1 MTTDGPTDLHLPEHR
16 EAMNLAAFEYDQFI
30 ALLRQLTLDDWSCPT
45 ECTLWDVR
53 ALVAHNLGNME
64 ANASFSQMLHQLRV
78 ATKRSKATGNLM
90 IDEMTAL
97 QVGERDHLTGSELVS
112 RVEGIA
118 GKAVKGRRKMPGP
131 IRRWVRVAAPP
142 PLVSMRLGYLVDNIY
157 TRDVWMHRVD
167 ISRATG
173 REMVLQPGHD
183 GRVVSTIVCDWAAQ
197 HGQSY
202 DLVLE
207 GPAGGAFRRGD
218 DGEHHQ
224 LDAVEFC
231 RIVSGRNDDAALGL
245 LGTKVLF

>member
-1 MTTDGPTDLHLPEHR
+1 VTTDAPTDLHLPEHR
-16 EAMNLAAFEYDQFI
+16 EAMSLAAFEYDQFV
-30 ALLRQLTLDDWSCPT
+30 ALLRQLTVDDWSRPT
-45 ECTLWDVR
+45 ECTLWDVK

-64 ANASFSQMLHQLRV
+64 ANASFPQMLHQLRV

-118 GKAVKGRRKMPGP
+118 RKALKGRRKMPGP

-183 GRVVSTIVCDWAAQ
+183 GRVVSTIVCDWASQ

-207 GPAGGAFRRGD
+207 GPAGGAFRRGG
-218 DGEHHQ
+218 DGEHYQ

-231 RIVSGRNDDAALGL
+231 RIVSGRNDAAALGL

>member
-1 MTTDGPTDLHLPEHR
+1 MTTDASTDLHLPKHR
-16 EAMNLAAFEYDQFI
+16 EAMSLAAFEYDQFV

-45 ECTLWDVR
+45 ECTLWDVK

-64 ANASFSQMLHQLRV
+64 ANASFPQMVHQLRV
-78 ATKRSKATGNLM
+78 ATKRAKATGNLM

-112 RVEGIA
+112 RVEGVVH
-118 GKAVKGRRKMPGP
+118 KALKGRRKLPGP
-131 IRRWVRVAAPP
+131 MRRWVRVPAPP
-142 PLVSMRLGYLVDNIY
+142 PLLSIRLGYLVDNIY

-173 REMVLQPGHD
+173 REMVLQSGHD
-183 GRVVSTIVCDWAAQ
+183 GRVVSTIVCDWASQ

-207 GPAGGAFRRGD
+207 GPAGGVFRRGG
-218 DGEHHQ
+218 DGEHHR

-231 RIVSGRNDDAALGL
+231 RIVSGRNDDAAHGL
-245 LGTKVLF
+245 LATKVLF

>member
-1 MTTDGPTDLHLPEHR
+1 MTVEASAAMPEHR
-16 EAMNLAAFEYDQFI
+16 EAMSLAAFEYDQFI
-30 ALLRQLTLDDWSCPT
+30 ALLRRLTLGDWGRPT
-45 ECTLWDVR
+45 ECTMWDVK

-64 ANASFSQMLHQLRV
+64 ANASFPQMIHQLRL
-78 ATKRSKATGNLM
+78 ATKRAKATGRLM
-90 IDEMTAL
+90 IDEMTEL
-97 QVGERDHLTGSELVS
+97 QVRERDHLTGSELVG
-112 RVEGIA
+112 RIEEIA
-118 GKAVKGRRKMPGP
+118 AKALKGRRKMPGP
-131 IRRWVRVAAPP
+131 MRRWVRVAAPP

-173 REMVLQPGHD
+173 QEMVLQSGHD
-183 GRVVSTIVCDWAAQ
+183 GRVVSTIVCDWAAG

-207 GPAGGAFRRGD
+207 GPAGGTFRRGAE
-218 DGEHHQ
+218 GEHHR

-231 RIVSGRNDDAALGL
+231 RIVSGRNDGAALGL